1 MKSIYQEEILNI
13 ESMDS
18 QTAQFTHLTSCLR
31 SILQITAISSLE
43 LIKNHTKTADEFQEF
58 EHLAVRFQHPSDGLP
73 VEVLDKAV
81 PLIRSFICAE
91 FLHGWYERSENTEI
105 PFVKLI
111 DGWVQFRNKIFHGV
125 PDQNDISEWQPK
137 MLSLLKTSLKVFS
150 DAIPE
155 YSLEKKELILSQKYA
170 SLTIKTPL
178 LKNNKAIV
186 ITKVS
191 AKKGI
196 WKIQA
201 KQLCWEQSPELL
213 LDIESSNIFREID
226 VERTRKFNYTTLFL
240 DNGRRSIFQNIPTR
254 QTRTFEGRKKEL
266 DTLLEWINE
275 PAESKACLIYGDGGY
290 GKTTLVLEFLNNI
303 LDGHTKIFSPPE
315 IISYHTAKMTKWTDQ
330 GIVHCRGISSAMGE
344 SIRELMYCFQ
354 DVLGKEWYK
363 VDGLELINK
372 VQTELLAQGYTRDD
386 VLLVLD
392 NTETLTSSTSD
403 TEELNRFFE
412 QVAKRIGRIIITSRR
427 REELG
432 AKPVKVTQLAEIES
446 LRLINR
452 LAQEYDAK
460 PIKQAGEPKLRKAC
474 AQLMHKP
481 LLIDALVKYIARTPI
496 SIDEALNNV
505 LRKTNDQLLEF
516 LYEDAWQRMNEGQ
529 RNVFLVLVLITCPAD
544 EFSVGYA
551 CQEIGIPHDEFI
563 NSLEET
569 YFANQSKRGSTY
581 QLEIVELARQF
592 FRQQLGRLTADSL
605 NIVKSHAEAVDN
617 FAREKEVIEREYK
630 NDRIAEAF
638 KVQYAKAAKVAAEKG
653 QIEEA
658 REYYDLAIQDDP
670 LNSALHDRFAWFLL
684 HKAHDIDSALKVSK
698 KAIELDPKNPDA
710 LITLGIIHYRR
721 HELDEGDIYINRAF
735 TEGKSESL
743 CFLRMGIGR
752 YHSARISADPKAG
765 LALLATA
772 IDCLKRAQR
781 SLNPADKYSM
791 KNARDIN
798 NFLALAQSLTHTLQS
813 TKAVPLSSVLNVTTL
828 GGFTPG

>member
-1 MKSIYQEEILNI
+1 MKKTYQEEIVAI

-18 QTAQFTHLTSCLR
+18 QIAQFTHLTSCLR
-31 SILQITAISSLE
+31 SILQIAAISSLE
-43 LIKNHTKTADEFQEF
+43 LIKSHAKTADEFQEF
-58 EHLAVRFQHPSDGLP
+58 EHLAVRFQQPSDGLP

-81 PLIRSFICAE
+81 PLIRSLICPE
-91 FLHGWYERSENTEI
+91 FLHGWYERSKSNET

-111 DGWVQFRNKIFHGV
+111 DSWVQFRNKIFHGA

-137 MLSLLKTSLKVFS
+137 MLSLLKLAVEIFS
-150 DAIPE
+150 DAIPN
-155 YSLEKKELILSQKYA
+155 YSEEKKELTLCSKYGN
-170 SLTIKTPL
+170 LTIRTPL
-178 LKNNKAIV
+178 QHDKKAIV

-191 AKKGI
+191 AKKGV

-201 KQLCWEQSPELL
+201 KQLCWTRSLDVL
-213 LDIESSNIFREID
+213 LDIESSNVFREQDI
-226 VERTRKFNYTTLFL
+226 ERSSKFNYTTLFL
-240 DNGRRSIFQNIPTR
+240 NDSRHGILQNIPTR

-275 PAESKACLIYGDGGY
+275 PAESKSCQIYGDGGY
-290 GKTTLVLEFLNNI
+290 GKTTLALEFLNNI
-303 LDGHTKIFSPPE
+303 LDGHTQIISPPE

-344 SIRELMYCFQ
+344 SVRELMYCFQ

-372 VQTELLAQGYTRDD
+372 VQTELIAQGYTRDD
-386 VLLVLD
+386 VLLILD

-427 REELG
+427 REDLG
-432 AKPVKVTQLAEIES
+432 AKPIKVTQLAEAES
-446 LRLINR
+446 LNLITR

-529 RNVFLVLVLITCPAD
+529 RNVFFILVLITCPAD

-551 CQEIGIPHDEFI
+551 CQEVGIPHDEFI

-569 YFANQSKRGSTY
+569 YFSNQSKRGNTY
-581 QLEIVELARQF
+581 QIEMVDLARQF
-592 FRQQLGRLTADSL
+592 FRQQLGKLSTDAL
-605 NIVKSHAEAVDN
+605 NSVKLHAESVDN
-617 FAREKEVIEREYK
+617 FAREKEIIEREYK
-630 NDRIAEAF
+630 NDRISQAF

-653 QIEEA
+653 QIEDA
-658 REYYDLAIQDDP
+658 RGFYELAIQEDP

-684 HKAHDIDSALKVSK
+684 HKAHDIDSAFKISK
-698 KAIELDPKNPDA
+698 QSIELDPKNPDA
-710 LITLGIIHYRR
+710 LITLAIIHYRR
-721 HELDEGDIYINRAF
+721 HELVEGDGYIARAF

-752 YHSARISADPKAG
+752 YHSARITKDPKAG
-765 LALLATA
+765 LSLIAQAVEY
-772 IDCLKRAQR
+772 LKRAQR
-781 SLNPADKYSM
+781 SLNPADSYSM
-791 KNARDIN
+791 KNANDIKR
-798 NFLALAQSLTHTLQS
+798 FLAMAQNLTYTFQS
-813 TKAVPLSSVLNVTTL
+813 IKPTPLGSVIRVTNL
-828 GGFTPG
+828 GGFDPS